1 MIPVTVWYNLEKV
14 VKSLNIHFKHI
25 DNSVFLNTHF
35 WDIELIPRRL
45 DTIQYLLCLFSDTSF
60 GHTNLIFQDCTVF
73 DVRYVGVVRRGA

>member
-35 WDIELIPRRL
+35 WDFELIPRRL
-45 DTIQYLLCLFSDTSF
+45 DTIQY
-60 GHTNLIFQDCTVF
+60 
-73 DVRYVGVVRRGA
+73 